1 MTTTAK
7 NVTARLLRRHRLL
20 DAARGLVGG
29 VEPVETTESSKSSP
43 KKGAIKTFSLS
54 KNHIGNLSSSS
65 GPPTPKDFHSTLC
78 HMIRNAQDRV
88 CLASLYIGVGASPSH
103 ERELELLDALSSVRP
118 EVQVQ
123 VLLDRNR
130 ALRKVPLAGGTKTCS
145 AQAVSQAIQFK
156 ENHELYLLQVLPSP
170 LKSILPNPLDEVA
183 GVFHIKAYIIDDSLI
198 LSGANLSEEY
208 FSDRQDR
215 YIMIAEGG
223 AGLVDFYAQLLDLLA
238 RHGQH
243 YDDTSCSSPRRQTT
257 TSTTKQQL
265 AQQLTDLFVD
275 PNPIAAASLLQDNTV
290 VGVAIPTFQ
299 PPPGFF
305 DRTTSSSPAFLSDVE
320 VTHAL
325 LDAGSSIDDHHHH
338 EHARV
343 QLSSAYLNPTDCL
356 LERLAKYTHGV
367 DLLSAGRISHGFRP
381 KPKAGNKGKDWIP
394 QVFDHLARDACLRLP
409 SHAQLWHWER
419 EGWTFHSKG
428 LWLSSSI
435 GSQHEHDND
444 RVDHVD
450 KNGSYRLD
458 AAMIGSGN
466 FGARSF
472 RRDMESNCVFVFPD
486 NSNSKNNNNNNVL
499 SESLQSEWKAKQDSS
514 RPVSAKELVETC
526 TSNPLPRHI
535 QVLFPYI
542 KSFF

>member
-1 MTTTAK
+1 MTTTTAK
-7 NVTARLLRRHRLL
+7 NVTKNVTERLLRRHRLL
-20 DAARGLVGG
+20 DAARGLVG
-29 VEPVETTESSKSSP
+29 VERESESKPKSKSSP
-43 KKGAIKTFSLS
+43 QKGAIKTFSLS
-54 KNHIGNLSSSS
+54 KNHVGSLSSSS
-65 GPPTPKDFHSTLC
+65 GPPTPKDFHSNLC

-88 CLASLYIGVGASPSH
+88 CLASLYIGPGASPSH

-118 EVQVQ
+118 EVQVK

-130 ALRKVPLAGGTKTCS
+130 ALRKVPLADKTKTSS
-145 AQAVSQAIQFK
+145 AQAVSQALQFK
-156 ENHELYLLQVLPSP
+156 KQHELYLLQVLPSP

-183 GVFHIKAYIIDDSLI
+183 GVFHIKAYIIDDNLI

-215 YIMIAEGG
+215 YIRIAEGG
-223 AGLVDFYAQLLDLLA
+223 GGLVDFYAQLLDLLCA
-238 RHGQH
+238 HGQNYNH
-243 YDDTSCSSPRRQTT
+243 DSSPPQRQPS
-257 TSTTKQQL
+257 TSTTKQEL

-275 PNPIAAASLLQDNTV
+275 PNPLSAESLLQDTSSHKDKDTV
-290 VGVAIPTFQ
+290 MGVAIPTFQ
-299 PPPGFF
+299 PPEGFF
-305 DRTTSSSPAFLSDVE
+305 DETTPYPAFLSDVE

-325 LDAGSSIDDHHHH
+325 LDAGNNHDD

-356 LERLAKYTHGV
+356 LERLAKYPHV

-381 KPKAGNKGKDWIP
+381 KPKAGNKGKEWIP
-394 QVFDHLARDACLRLP
+394 TVFDHLARDACQQLP
-409 SHAQLWHWER
+409 NAQLWHWER

-428 LWLSSSI
+428 LWLSSSD
-435 GSQHEHDND
+435 QDND
-444 RVDHVD
+444 NVGDD
-450 KNGSYRLD
+450 SSRLD

-472 RRDMESNCVFVFPD
+472 RRDMESNCVFIFPE
-486 NSNSKNNNNNNVL
+486 NNKNNNNNNLL
-499 SESLQSEWKAKQDSS
+499 SESLQSEWKAKQASS
-514 RPVSAKELVETC
+514 RPVSAEELADTC

-535 QVLFPYI
+535 QVLYPYI